1 MEKLHVYPEGGA
13 NFLEPDAM
21 VLVSTGGSVQEKMVS
36 QLATG
41 DLYTTKLS
49 RKMHK
54 RTVKQCIEEMFSRK
68 MSITYKFFPCCY
80 LVISHIS
87 KGEVLNF
94 SIEEDLDIEEIQY
107 VLNYALDFVQ
117 EDEL

>member
-1 MEKLHVYPEGGA
+1 MEELNVYPEGGA
-13 NFLEPDAM
+13 NLLEPDAM
-21 VLVSTGGSVQEKMVS
+21 VLVSTGSSVQEKMVS

-41 DLYTTKLS
+41 DVYTTKMN

-54 RTVKQCIEEMFSRK
+54 RTVKQCIEEMLSRK

-80 LVISHIS
+80 IVISHIT

-94 SIEEDLDIEEIQY
+94 PIEEDLDIEDIQY
-107 VLNYALDFVQ
+107 VFNYALDFVQ